1 MRYLPILVV
10 ASVFAGCGGG
20 GSTAPKTQPAPAP
33 PHSPE
38 LVAFQRNG
46 GFTATLDTVTVR
58 ADGTTRS
65 DKRYGGAGRHYDDFR
80 MRPALF
86 RHLRADLEHLPV
98 RVPAVGTGDRQGAT
112 YLLRYDGRTYA
123 ARSGAVPASL
133 RQVIATLDS
142 IADGAGRG
150 GDVHEVI
157 QAPS

>member
-1 MRYLPILVV
+1 VRYLPILAV
-10 ASVFAGCGGG
+10 AAVLAGCGGG
-20 GSTAPKTQPAPAP
+20 GSTPSGTQPAPAR
-33 PHSPE
+33 PHAPE

-65 DKRYGGAGRHYDDFR
+65 DKRYGGAGRHYTDFR
-80 MRPALF
+80 MRPALLQ
-86 RHLRADLEHLPV
+86 RLRADLERLPA
-98 RVPAVGTGDRQGAT
+98 RAPDVGNGDRQGAT

-123 ARSGAVPASL
+123 ARSGAVPAAL
-133 RQVIATLDS
+133 RPVIATLDS

-150 GDVHEVI
+150 GDVLEVV

>member
-1 MRYLPILVV
+1 VRYLSFLAV
-10 ASVFAGCGGG
+10 AAVLAGCGGG
-20 GSTAPKTQPAPAP
+20 GSTPSKTPPAQAA

-65 DKRYGGAGRHYDDFR
+65 DKRYGGAGRHYYDFR

-86 RHLRADLEHLPV
+86 RRLRTALERLPAQ
-98 RVPAVGTGDRQGAT
+98 VPDVGTGDRQGAT

-123 ARSGAVPASL
+123 ARSGAVPAAL
-133 RQVIATLDS
+133 RAVIATLDS
-142 IADGAGRG
+142 IAGGAGRG
-150 GDVHEVI
+150 GDVHEII
-157 QAPS
+157 QAPA

>member
-1 MRYLPILVV
+1 VRYLPILAFAVV
-10 ASVFAGCGGG
+10 LAGCGGG
-20 GSTAPKTQPAPAP
+20 GATAPSTQPAPARP
-33 PHSPE
+33 GSPE

-65 DKRYGGAGRHYDDFR
+65 DKRYGGAGRHYYDFH

-86 RHLRADLEHLPV
+86 RHLRAALERLPA
-98 RVPAVGTGDRQGAT
+98 RVPDVGTGDRQGAT
-112 YLLRYDGRTYA
+112 YLVRYDGRTYA
-123 ARSGAVPASL
+123 ARSGAVPTAL
-133 RQVIATLDS
+133 RPVIATLDS

-150 GDVHEVI
+150 AGVHEVI